1 LEKDYKADVAEG
13 LQTINVDDIEIIEH
27 YYNSD
32 FALKESSKKQKEISK
47 LTKQAKH
54 WNKPEKERKWF
65 HL

>member
-1 LEKDYKADVAEG
+1 MEKDYKADVAEG
-13 LQTINVDDIEIIEH
+13 LQTINVDDIEIVEH

-32 FALKESSKKQKEISK
+32 FTLKESSKKQKEIFK
-47 LTKQAKH
+47 LIRQAKH